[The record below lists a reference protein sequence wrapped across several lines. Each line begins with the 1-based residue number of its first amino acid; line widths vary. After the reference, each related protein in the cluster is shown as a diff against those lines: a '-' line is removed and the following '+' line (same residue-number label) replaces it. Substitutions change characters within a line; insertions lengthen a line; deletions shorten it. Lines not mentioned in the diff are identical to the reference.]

1 MCFSSKTALK
11 LKQQISHEEIKNRFF
26 NILTMTPYLWSRYHI
41 RKNLLLYT
49 GGSAVSGGN
58 ISDWKYQRG
67 EAKQWQETGICEGD
81 KIKGSGKFELYMLKG
96 NSKSQKHPC
105 RYQAPHCL
113 KGNRR
118 LWAVCFICGR
128 EADNSKNALA
138 DFSVQ
143 LGSLQGWD
151 GASVWPS

>member
-1 MCFSSKTALK
+1 MTALK
-11 LKQQISHEEIKNRFF
+11 LKQQTSHEEIKNRFY

-41 RKNLLLYT
+41 RKNLLLHT

-58 ISDWKYQRG
+58 ISDWKYQCR

-96 NSKSQKHPC
+96 NSKSKKHPADIKHLTAWKATEDC
-105 RYQAPHCL
+105 EL
-113 KGNRR
+113 F
-118 LWAVCFICGR
+118 CFICGR

-138 DFSVQ
+138 DCSVQ
-143 LGSLQGWD
+143 LGSLQGCD